1 MKRTIIY
8 FLLSLFITSAIAQVD
23 RTRLPE
29 PGPAPEIRFGT
40 AESFT
45 LDNGIKVFVIQN
57 NKLPRVTYSLIL
69 DRDPIM
75 EGDKSGML
83 GFVGQMMTAGTKN
96 RTKDE
101 FNEAVDFLGARISGS
116 STSLSASML
125 TRHQE
130 KVLELMADVLYNPLF
145 PEEELAKLKTQSK
158 SALAIAK
165 NDPNSISR
173 NLTSKLVY
181 GSSHPYGEI
190 ETEATVENV
199 TVEDIKTYYNTF
211 FKPNIAYLAIVGDIT
226 LPEAKRLV
234 NKHFAK
240 WKKGNVPKFQFETPE
255 PPAKNMV
262 ALVDRS
268 ASQQSV
274 IDVTYPIQNSLDSED
289 YLASRI
295 VGFVLGGGASSRL
308 FMNLR
313 EDKSFT
319 YGANARV
326 GSDKYVAS
334 FNAFSSVRG
343 SATDSAVNEI
353 IYEIRNLR
361 EKGVTA
367 EELESAKA
375 NLSGSFA
382 RSLESP
388 ATIANFAINMERYK
402 LPSDYYTT
410 YLQRLNALTVE
421 EVNAAA
427 KKLLKPDNMYITVVG
442 NGSQIEQGLMA
453 FGEVKRFTNVG
464 EPERQIA
471 MDTEISA
478 EQVIDNYLQAI
489 GGSEKAKSIKTGKME
504 AVAEI
509 QGTKLTMVYVY
520 DEANHAFNN
529 KIQAMGNVLSN
540 TTIRDGKAVVSA
552 GGQTM
557 ELTDEQFEATKIN
570 MFIFPELHFEELGYS
585 MELDGVKDIEGEDAY
600 KLVITNPTGSQQ
612 INYYSVASGLKIKS
626 ESAENGEV
634 FYSAYQDHEGII
646 YPMMS
651 TIKNPMIPVPL
662 EAKVEKLEFNI
673 SISEEDLK

>member
-1 MKRTIIY
+1 
-8 FLLSLFITSAIAQVD
+8 
-23 RTRLPE
+23 
-29 PGPAPEIRFGT
+29 
-40 AESFT
+40 
-45 LDNGIKVFVIQN
+45 
-57 NKLPRVTYSLIL
+57 
-69 DRDPIM
+69 
-75 EGDKSGML
+75 
-83 GFVGQMMTAGTKN
+83 
-96 RTKDE
+96 
-101 FNEAVDFLGARISGS
+101 
-116 STSLSASML
+116 
-125 TRHQE
+125 
-130 KVLELMADVLYNPLF
+130 
-145 PEEELAKLKTQSK
+145 
-158 SALAIAK
+158 
-165 NDPNSISR
+165 
-173 NLTSKLVY
+173 
-181 GSSHPYGEI
+181 
-190 ETEATVENV
+190 
-199 TVEDIKTYYNTF
+199 
-211 FKPNIAYLAIVGDIT
+211 
-226 LPEAKRLV
+226 
-234 NKHFAK
+234 
-240 WKKGNVPKFQFETPE
+240 
-255 PPAKNMV
+255 
-262 ALVDRS
+262 
-268 ASQQSV
+268 
-274 IDVTYPIQNSLDSED
+274 
-289 YLASRI
+289 
-295 VGFVLGGGASSRL
+295 
-308 FMNLR
+308 
-313 EDKSFT
+313 
-319 YGANARV
+319 
-326 GSDKYVAS
+326 
-334 FNAFSSVRG
+334 
-343 SATDSAVNEI
+343 
-353 IYEIRNLR
+353 
-361 EKGVTA
+361 
-367 EELESAKA
+367 
-375 NLSGSFA
+375 
-382 RSLESP
+382 LESP

-504 AVAEI
+504 AMAEI

>member
-1 MKRTIIY
+1 MKRTFIY
-8 FLLSLFITSAIAQVD
+8 FLFSLFITSTIAQVD
-23 RTRLPE
+23 RTKLPE

-40 AESFT
+40 AETFT
-45 LDNGIKVFVIQN
+45 LDNGLKVFVIEN

-75 EGDKSGML
+75 EGDKAGML
-83 GFVGQMMTAGTKN
+83 GFIGQMMTAGTKN
-96 RTKDE
+96 RSKDE
-101 FNEAVDFLGARISGS
+101 FNEEVDFLGARISGS

-125 TRHQE
+125 KRHEE

-145 PEEELAKLKTQSK
+145 PEEELVKLKTQSK

-165 NDPNSISR
+165 NDPNSISG

-199 TVEDIKTYYNTF
+199 TVEDIKSYYNTY
-211 FKPNIAYLAIVGDIT
+211 FKPNIAYLAIVGDIS
-226 LPEAKRLV
+226 LSDAKRLV

-240 WKKGNVPKFQFETPE
+240 WEKGNVPSFQYETPV
-255 PPAKNMV
+255 PPAKNTV

-274 IDVTYPIQNSLDSED
+274 IDVTYPIQNSLSSDD

-319 YGANARV
+319 YGANARI
-326 GSDKYVAS
+326 GSDKLVAS

-361 EKGVTA
+361 ENGVTK

-388 ATIANFAINMERYK
+388 TTIAQFAINMERYN

-410 YLQRLNALTVE
+410 YLQRLNALTLE
-421 EVNAAA
+421 DVNGAARR
-427 KKLLKPDNMYITVVG
+427 LLKPENMYITVVG
-442 NGSQIEQGLMA
+442 NGSEIQEGLLA
-453 FGEVKRFTNVG
+453 FGEVNRFTTTG
-464 EPERQIA
+464 DPERQIA
-471 MDTEISA
+471 MNADITA
-478 EQVIDNYLQAI
+478 EKVLENYFSAI
-489 GGSEKAKSIKTGKME
+489 GGIEKAKSIKTSKVE
-504 AVAEI
+504 AEAEI
-509 QGTKLTMVYVY
+509 PGAKLTMLYVY
-520 DEANHAFNN
+520 DESNQAFNN
-529 KIQAMGNVLSN
+529 QIQAMGNVLSN
-540 TTIRDGKAVVSA
+540 TTIKDGKAVVSA
-552 GGQTM
+552 GGQIM
-557 ELTDEQFEATKIN
+557 ELTDEQFESAKMN

-585 MELDGVKDIEGEDAY
+585 LELDGVKDIEGEDAY
-600 KLVITNPTGSQQ
+600 KIVVSNPTGSQQ
-612 INYYSVASGLKIKS
+612 INYYSVNTGLKLKT
-626 ESAENGEV
+626 ESAEAGEIM
-634 FYSAYQDHEGII
+634 YSAYEEFEGIN

-651 TIKNPMIPVPL
+651 VLKNPMIPFPL
-662 EAKVEKLEFNI
+662 EAKVILLEFNLEL
-673 SISEEDLK
+673 SENDFK